1 MTVSCERCG
10 EVWPRD
16 PALEVE
22 CPHCRAGVGKP
33 CKRPS
38 EHGIFGGGVHA
49 ARDQAA
55 MDAGLLQRC
64 AGKPVTDSDR
74 RND

>member
-22 CPHCRAGVGKP
+22 CPQCHAPIGSP
-33 CKRPS
+33 CMRPS
-38 EHGIFGGGVHA
+38 GHRVFGGRVHS
-49 ARDQAA
+49 ARDQRA
-55 MDAGLLQRC
+55 MDEGLLKRC
-64 AGKPVTDSDR
+64 SGKPNAGPNLS
-74 RND
+74 ND